1 MTMQLYG
8 PVFSNN
14 VFRPLV
20 VARHLGLPVEVKA
33 VDLTQGEHKGE
44 AFRAINPH
52 GRIPVLVDGDYRLW
66 ESSAIM
72 IYLAEQAPGPLYPD
86 DKRARAT
93 IASWMF
99 WNRSHLFRAVG
110 TVPMADYP
118 LQFERMVKGM
128 FGRGPADEAIVAT
141 ALESFHAEMAVMEDR
156 LKDSASHWLVGDG
169 VTIADYDVAG
179 AFMYA
184 AEIALPMDR
193 YPLSTAWLARVKALP
208 AWAEALKG

>member
-14 VFRPLV
+14 VFRPLL
-20 VARHLGLPVEVKA
+20 VARHLELPVEVKA
-33 VDLTQGEHKGE
+33 VDLMQGEHKGE

-72 IYLAEQAPGPLYPD
+72 IYLAEQVPGPLYPD

-110 TVPMADYP
+110 TI
-118 LQFERMVKGM
+118 QFERMVKGM
-128 FGRGPADEAIVAT
+128 FGRGPADEAIVGT
-141 ALESFHAEMAVMEDR
+141 ALEGFHAEMAVMEDR
-156 LKDSASHWLVGDG
+156 LKHAASHWLVGDG
-169 VTIADYDVAG
+169 PTIADYDVAG

-184 AEIALPMDR
+184 NEIALPMAD
-193 YPLSTAWLARVKALP
+193 YPLSVAWLARVKALP

>member
-1 MTMQLYG
+1 MMQLYG

-14 VFRPLV
+14 VFRPLL

-72 IYLAEQAPGPLYPD
+72 IYLAEQQPDPLYPD

-110 TVPMADYP
+110 TV
-118 LQFERMVKGM
+118 QFERMVKGM
-128 FGRGPADEAIVAT
+128 FGRGPADEAVVAG
-141 ALESFHAEMAVMEDR
+141 ALESFNAEMAVMEDR
-156 LKDSASHWLVGDG
+156 LKDAASHWLVGDG
-169 VTIADYDVAG
+169 PTIADYDVAG

-184 AEIALPMDR
+184 DEIALPMAH
-193 YPLSTAWLARVKALP
+193 YPLATAWLARVKALP
-208 AWAEALKG
+208 AWAQAQKG

>member
-14 VFRPLV
+14 VFRPLA
-20 VARHLGLPVEVKA
+20 VARHLDLPVELKA
-33 VDLTQGEHKGE
+33 VDLLQGEHKGD

-52 GRIPVLVDGDYRLW
+52 ARIPVLVDGEYRLW

-72 IYLAEQAPGPLYPD
+72 IYLAEQTPSSLYPD

-110 TVPMADYP
+110 VI
-118 LQFERMVKGM
+118 QFERLVKKM
-128 FGRGPADEAIVAT
+128 FGRGEADEALVAP
-141 ALESFHAEMAVMEDR
+141 ALETFNTELAVMEDR
-156 LKDSASHWLVGDG
+156 LKDTASHWLVGND

-179 AFMYA
+179 ALMYA
-184 AEIALPMDR
+184 DEIALPMAH
-193 YPLSTAWLARVKALP
+193 YPLSSAWLARVKALP
-208 AWAEALKG
+208 AWAAALKG

>member
-14 VFRPLV
+14 VFRPLL
-20 VARHLGLPVEVKA
+20 VARHLELPVEVKA
-33 VDLTQGEHKGE
+33 VDLMQGEHKGE

-110 TVPMADYP
+110 TI
-118 LQFERMVKGM
+118 QFERMVKGM
-128 FGRGPADEAIVAT
+128 FGRGPADEAIVGT
-141 ALESFHAEMAVMEDR
+141 ALEGFHAEMAVMEDR
-156 LKDSASHWLVGDG
+156 LKHAASHWLVGDG
-169 VTIADYDVAG
+169 PTIADYDVAG

-184 AEIALPMDR
+184 NEIALPMAD
-193 YPLSTAWLARVKALP
+193 YPLSVAWLARVKALP